1 MELVTDKAK
10 TKSAELLLPPVSKIE
25 ALNVRT
31 IQSQRLK
38 KVLLFKQKR
47 TGVAKQKGF
56 LNDMHGR
63 NCFWKTG
70 KIFPLSNTNKY
81 VGTLCTRV
89 SPVRRGASS
98 PAGRKVFGRRP
109 NRYQKL
115 RMKSLWHLEQYVGEG
130 LTNNIESTA
139 RRSCCVFYFE
149 S

>member
-1 MELVTDKAK
+1 MLLTRPRLNQQ
-10 TKSAELLLPPVSKIE
+10 ELLLPPVSKIE

-47 TGVAKQKGF
+47 TGVAKQKRF

-70 KIFPLSNTNKY
+70 KIFPLSNTKKY

-98 PAGRKVFGRRP
+98 PGGRKVFGRRP

-115 RMKSLWHLEQYVGEG
+115 RMKSLWHLEHYVGEG
-130 LTNNIESTA
+130 LTNNIEFTA